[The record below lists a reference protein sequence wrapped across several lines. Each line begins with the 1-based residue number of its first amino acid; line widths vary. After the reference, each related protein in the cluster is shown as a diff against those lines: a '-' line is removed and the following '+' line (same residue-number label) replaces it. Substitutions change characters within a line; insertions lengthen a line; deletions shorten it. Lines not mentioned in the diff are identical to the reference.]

1 MDIQGQSLSD
11 ILLRIMPSLGPVLQ
25 IESAPTINS
34 TAADSLFRIW
44 KDESN
49 KIDKNTYRRPATL
62 SNYEL
67 DLMKDSNLVKVE
79 GSNIKITDK
88 GAEVIKVMV
97 LGDNSSS
104 FDKTSKLIDYNQALK
119 MSNAKP
125 VKNASMQKQASKSW
139 WGRFE

>member
-1 MDIQGQSLSD
+1 MHNEGQSLSD
-11 ILLRIMPSLGPVLQ
+11 ILLRIMPSLGPVF
-25 IESAPTINS
+25 IETEPTVDS
-34 TAADSLFRIW
+34 VAADSLFRIW

-62 SNYEL
+62 SRYEIDRMKQSDLIRL
-67 DLMKDSNLVKVE
+67 DGNH
-79 GSNIKITDK
+79 IKITDK

-104 FDKTSKLIDYNQALK
+104 FDKHSKIVDYQQALK

-125 VKNASMQKQASKSW
+125 TKSASLQKQASSNW
-139 WGRFE
+139 WSRFE